1 MSFQTAV
8 SLLPRLTKRST
19 ELAMPE
25 NRENLDGAPA
35 SGGGEVGRLGAGAAG
50 GSVGD
55 ATKSA
60 NIAIESEGLSAAAV
74 S

>member
-1 MSFQTAV
+1 
-8 SLLPRLTKRST
+8 
-19 ELAMPE
+19 MPE

-35 SGGGEVGRLGAGAAG
+35 SGGGGVGRRLGAAGAAG

>member
-1 MSFQTAV
+1 MSFQTAL

-25 NRENLDGAPA
+25 NRENLEGAPA
-35 SGGGEVGRLGAGAAG
+35 SGRGGVGRRLGAAG